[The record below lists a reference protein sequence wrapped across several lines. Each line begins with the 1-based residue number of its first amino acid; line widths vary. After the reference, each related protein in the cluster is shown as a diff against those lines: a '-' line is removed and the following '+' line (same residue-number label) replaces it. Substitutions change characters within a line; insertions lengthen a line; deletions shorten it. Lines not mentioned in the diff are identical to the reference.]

1 MSKNKTIQAEF
12 ISSRVKLNELP
23 EASLP
28 EIAFIGRSNVGK
40 SSLINCLTEK
50 KDLAKTSSTPG
61 KTQTINH
68 FKINNLWYLV
78 DLPGYGFAKVAK
90 DIRDKWDGM
99 IKNYLLKRENLQ
111 IVFVLVD
118 SRLEAQKS
126 DIDFINWLGENGI
139 PLAIIFTKTDKL
151 GKTKIQQNMA
161 KYKKKMQEVWDEL
174 PEMFISSAETKNG
187 KEIIMEY
194 IEGIVNSYD
203 FKK

>member
-23 EASLP
+23 EANLP

-126 DIDFINWLGENGI
+126 DIDFINWLGENRI
-139 PLAIIFTKTDKL
+139 PLSIIFTKTDKL

-161 KYKKKMQEVWDEL
+161 KYKKKMLEVWDEL

-187 KEIIMEY
+187 KEEIMEY
-194 IEGIVNSYD
+194 IDGIINSWESP
-203 FKK
+203 K